1 MKTKRFVSTLLAL
14 LMVCSLPVSA
24 FAMGNNPAG
33 TTVTEIRTGEV
44 MNINDGTVTT
54 NNGTVTTNNGT
65 VTDNYYLVQSN
76 NGTVSNNGTE
86 ENNDYASVSKNYGTI
101 TTNEG
106 NVDFNG
112 TETNH
117 DKAIVETNNSFVN
130 YNYGVVSTN
139 KNFVDNNNG
148 TVTNNYDEIFENN
161 EGAEVTDN
169 KAGAVVHKNYGTVTT
184 NKGTVER
191 NLGGTVTTNNG
202 TVNCNDDGGTVET
215 NKGTVNNNF
224 SQGTVSTNEGTVT
237 ENLGTVTTNEITGT
251 VTNKNNGTVGTNYGT
266 VNEADG
272 TTHYGVQVDNEGDVS
287 LAQKENGETWD
298 LAQLFTK
305 AGYVLTGFI
314 QAYQTGENGLTQA
327 STTVEGTSYT
337 ADCPNVLTLIW
348 QAIVNPGSGEIAAA
362 ASDGT
367 GSFGHGSVI
376 SINGY
381 KFLLVAVVEDV
392 YCLASV
398 DSFEDEALS
407 DLPALL
413 ASLLTEEQL
422 THVTG
427 DPELLDEELTAR
439 FFAGQ
444 GSHIVFPCDSGLIFS

>member
-14 LMVCSLPVSA
+14 LLVCSLPVSA
-24 FAMGNNPAG
+24 FAG
-33 TTVTEIRTGEV
+33 TTENTGPMENNNRSLDV
-44 MNINDGTVTT
+44 NASTGTITNNNGYVLLNYGSITNNCEGGKVDNNNGAVGTNDGDIVDNGINDHFGTVGINNGQVKRNNEFSTVTT
-54 NNGTVTTNNGT
+54 NNGTVDTNNGTVSTNNGT
-65 VTDNYYLVQSN
+65 VTENYKTVDKNY
-76 NGTVSNNGTE
+76 GTVTNNGTE
-86 ENNDYASVSKNYGTI
+86 YEKTGTV
-101 TTNEG
+101 TTN
-106 NVDFNG
+106 DG
-112 TETNH
+112 TVT
-117 DKAIVETNNSFVN
+117 
-130 YNYGVVSTN
+130 
-139 KNFVDNNNG
+139 NNNG
-148 TVTNNYDEIFENN
+148 TVTTNN
-161 EGAEVTDN
+161 
-169 KAGAVVHKNYGTVTT
+169 
-184 NKGTVER
+184 GTVER

-272 TTHYGVQVDNEGDVS
+272 TTHYGVQVDNDGDVS
-287 LAQKENGETWD
+287 LAQKEKGETWD

-367 GSFGHGSVI
+367 GSFGPGSVI

-407 DLPALL
+407 DLPVLL

-427 DPELLDEELTAR
+427 EPELLDEALTAR

>member
-14 LMVCSLPVSA
+14 LLVCSLPVSA
-24 FAMGNNPAG
+24 FAG
-33 TTVTEIRTGEV
+33 TTENTGPMENNNGYLDVNASTGTITNNNGYVLLNYGSITNNCEGGEV
-44 MNINDGTVTT
+44 DNNNGAVGTNDGDIVDNGINDHFGTVGINNGQVKRNNEFSTVTT
-54 NNGTVTTNNGT
+54 NN
-65 VTDNYYLVQSN
+65 
-76 NGTVSNNGTE
+76 
-86 ENNDYASVSKNYGTI
+86 
-101 TTNEG
+101 
-106 NVDFNG
+106 
-112 TETNH
+112 
-117 DKAIVETNNSFVN
+117 
-130 YNYGVVSTN
+130 
-139 KNFVDNNNG
+139 
-148 TVTNNYDEIFENN
+148 
-161 EGAEVTDN
+161 
-169 KAGAVVHKNYGTVTT
+169 
-184 NKGTVER
+184 GTVER

-367 GSFGHGSVI
+367 GSFGPGSVI

-407 DLPALL
+407 DLPVLL

-427 DPELLDEELTAR
+427 EPELLDEALTAR